1 MRNKKFE
8 EKNKMGEL
16 IVPGDKEFL
25 KLPLNSQEQIHED
38 MTNDFNIV
46 IERLDEKEQEK
57 IQLLTK
63 VTETKNKAEA
73 DKTKNSE
80 IDIYR
85 NEKKDELY
93 IIDSSQV
100 MGAQVI
106 LAYIRKR
113 KEKIL
118 EAKRKIT
125 MARRKTLMLKNE
137 DIPGALT
144 FHKKKTIKSERQP
157 SMKLSK

>member
-1 MRNKKFE
+1 MAE
-8 EKNKMGEL
+8 
-16 IVPGDKEFL
+16 
-25 KLPLNSQEQIHED
+25 S
-38 MTNDFNIV
+38 
-46 IERLDEKEQEK
+46 
-57 IQLLTK
+57 
-63 VTETKNKAEA
+63 KNKAEA
-73 DKTKNSE
+73 DKTKNND

-157 SMKLSK
+157 SMKLNK

>member
-1 MRNKKFE
+1 
-8 EKNKMGEL
+8 
-16 IVPGDKEFL
+16 
-25 KLPLNSQEQIHED
+25 
-38 MTNDFNIV
+38 MTNDFNLV
-46 IERLDEKEQEK
+46 LERLDEKEKEK

-63 VTETKNKAEA
+63 VAEFKNKSEA
-73 DKTKNSE
+73 DKTKIYE

-106 LAYIRKR
+106 LEYIKKR

-125 MARRKTLMLKNE
+125 MARRKT
-137 DIPGALT
+137 
-144 FHKKKTIKSERQP
+144 
-157 SMKLSK
+157 